1 MNEKLTLWKND
12 LLDLMN
18 TSSDLIQIVDQD
30 GIIHYANDIWNT
42 ALGYGGAEVLFTMI
56 SDYLIC
62 EDPELFPA
70 SGILSVGKHLF
81 QADLRK
87 RNGESLKVEGLIR
100 PLKETRSDA
109 EVLYMCIWKVLK
121 HPQITE
127 KEKPSGSIH
136 PNIIQDDK
144 DEAVQKVR
152 VGNLSEQEK
161 LAGIIEA
168 TQAGT
173 WEWDVEKDE
182 IRYNE
187 RWAEITGH
195 SLSELM
201 PITHDTWR
209 KLVHPEDLVKSNQE
223 IESIFYK
230 KKEYYSLECR
240 MKHKAGHWVW
250 VLDKGKVV
258 SWSEDGRPLLMF
270 GTHIDITE
278 SKQLELEVKKSE
290 DEYRFLVDS
299 SYDIIYRLQLDGT
312 FSFLSKAWENQLGYK
327 VEDTLGTP
335 LKPYVHPEDL
345 LRIYDFFS
353 QINESGEKM
362 ETRDY
367 RLLHKNGTYHWFM
380 TTAVAIRSSEDEIIG
395 FTGTAKDITDV
406 KEALI
411 ELMNQKEELES
422 FFTVNMD
429 FFCIADSEGNFRK
442 LNDAWSR
449 NFHYKTTELI
459 GKNALEF
466 VHPEDVD
473 GVKEWIRSLNGIKKE
488 ASFLARLR
496 KSDGRYRMLEWKAH
510 ISGKL
515 IYAAARDV
523 TDNKALES
531 SLFLEKELFRT
542 TLLSVEDGVIA
553 TDNTGRITIM
563 NQAAE
568 MMTGWQIKAVQGK
581 PIEEIFRVFQENSN
595 ALVYTRIPEII
606 RKGKRIGFSE
616 MILSSKDGKEI
627 PIENSASA
635 IKDHEGR
642 TTGLVIVFRDMT
654 AKKERQKEIEFL
666 SFHDQLTGLYNRRY
680 IEEALRRLGRV
691 GDLPLSIIVMDINGL
706 KLANDAFG
714 HDLGDLLLK
723 KASRI
728 MKNRIRQDDLLAR
741 IGGDEFLLLLP
752 RTDAAEADR
761 IRQRI
766 QEEANHA
773 SVGPIRISI
782 AAGAATKTS
791 LSQNISE
798 VQKVADNNMYRDKLV
813 HGRLMKNR
821 IIKTIIE
828 SINRK
833 FPDEKIHLKGVA
845 EYCAGIGSAM
855 GLNVSEVER
864 LRLAGSLHDLGKI
877 SVPKE
882 ILLKPDQLTFEER
895 EVVKKHA
902 ETSYQILKS
911 VEEYMSIAEDVLYH
925 HERVDGQGYPEG
937 LKGNEIPLHS
947 RIITVADAYEAM
959 TSDRPYHMKKSK
971 EEAIIELRR
980 CAGSQFDPDIV
991 EIFIEKVLS

>member
-1 MNEKLTLWKND
+1 MNEKLALWKND
-12 LLDLMN
+12 LLDLIDY
-18 TSSDLIQIVDQD
+18 SSDLIQIVDQY
-30 GIIHYANDIWNT
+30 GTIHYVNDAWKT
-42 ALGYGGAEVLFTMI
+42 ALGYEETEVLFTLVTE
-56 SDYLIC
+56 YLIC
-62 EDPELFPA
+62 EELESLLA
-70 SGILSVGKHLF
+70 SGILPGRKHLF
-81 QADLRK
+81 QASIRK
-87 RNGESLKVEGLIR
+87 KDSGSIKVEGFIR
-100 PLKETRSDA
+100 PLKEPESD
-109 EVLYMCIWKVLK
+109 EDDLYVCIWKGLK
-121 HPQITE
+121 NPQIIE
-127 KEKPSGSIH
+127 AVKHSGSIH
-136 PNIIQDDK
+136 PNRIQGDS
-144 DEAVQKVR
+144 DEALHKAR
-152 VGNLSEQEK
+152 IRNLSEQEK
-161 LAGIIEA
+161 FEDIIEA

-173 WEWDVEKDE
+173 WEWDVQKDE

-195 SLSELM
+195 SLSELL
-201 PITHDTWR
+201 PITHDTWK
-209 KLVHPEDLVKSNQE
+209 KLVHPEDLVKSDQE
-223 IESIFYK
+223 IEALFYK

-312 FSFLSKAWENQLGYK
+312 FSFLSRAWENQLGYN
-327 VEDTLGTP
+327 VEDTLGKP

-345 LRIYDFFS
+345 LRIYDFFNH
-353 QINESGEKM
+353 INESGEIM

-367 RLLHKNGTYHWFM
+367 RLLHKDGTYHWFM
-380 TTAVAIRSSEDEIIG
+380 TTAVAIRNSEDEIIG

-406 KEALI
+406 KEAHI

-429 FFCIADSEGNFRK
+429 FFCIADSQGNFRK
-442 LNDAWSR
+442 INESWNR
-449 NFHYKTTELI
+449 NFDYEEAELL
-459 GKNALEF
+459 GRNALVF
-466 VHPEDVD
+466 VHPEDVEL
-473 GVKEWIRSLNGIKKE
+473 VKESIRSLNGIEKE
-488 ASFLARLR
+488 TSFLARLR
-496 KSDGRYRMLEWKAH
+496 KSDGTYRILEWKAH

-531 SLFLEKELFRT
+531 RLFLEKELFRT

-568 MMTGWQIKAVQGK
+568 LMTGCQIKAVQGK
-581 PIEEIFRVFQENSN
+581 PIEEIFRVFQENSST
-595 ALVYTRIPEII
+595 LVYTRIPEII

-616 MILSSKDGKEI
+616 MILFSKDGKEI

-642 TTGLVIVFRDMT
+642 TTGLVIVFRDIT
-654 AKKERQKEIEFL
+654 AKKERQKQIEFL

-680 IEEALRRLGRV
+680 IEDAVRRLEREGN
-691 GDLPLSIIVMDINGL
+691 LPFSIIVMDINGL

-741 IGGDEFLLLLP
+741 VGGDEFVLLLP

-761 IRQRI
+761 IIHRI

-773 SVGPIRISI
+773 SVGPMKISI
-782 AAGAATKTS
+782 AAGAATKTNV
-791 LSQNISE
+791 SQNISE

-833 FPDEKIHLKGVA
+833 FPEERNHLKGVA

-959 TSDRPYHMKKSK
+959 TSERPYHRKKSK
-971 EEAIIELRR
+971 EEAIIELRK
-980 CAGSQFDPDIV
+980 CAGSQFDPVIV
-991 EIFIEKVLS
+991 EIFIEKVL